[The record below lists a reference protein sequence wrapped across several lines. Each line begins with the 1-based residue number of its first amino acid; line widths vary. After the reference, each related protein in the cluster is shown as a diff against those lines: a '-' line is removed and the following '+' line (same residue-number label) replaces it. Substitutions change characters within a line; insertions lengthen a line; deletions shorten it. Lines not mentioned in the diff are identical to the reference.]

1 MTGLSE
7 LGPVQQASAQR
18 RAAARLAGIL
28 DEHRG
33 LPLVVWTVG
42 MTGASLVGHVNA
54 IRPAAA
60 ARAAFDAWCAALAVT
75 DRVQAACSLGGA
87 QLWASVDVGGVR
99 VSITAAMFGDDE
111 DGWLW

>member
-1 MTGLSE
+1 VNGLSE

-18 RAAARLAGIL
+18 RTAATLAVIL

-33 LPLVVWTVG
+33 LPLIVWTVG
-42 MTGASLVGHVNA
+42 TTGASLVGHVNA

-75 DRVQAACSLGGA
+75 ERVYTASSLGGV
-87 QLWASVDVGGVR
+87 QLWASVDAGRVR
-99 VSITAAMFGDDE
+99 VSITAAMFGDDQDE
-111 DGWLW
+111 AQW